1 MSFILKIVEGPN
13 RGAEVALVEG
23 VAVTLGKADS
33 CDIILADETMPDKP
47 MTIEA
52 SADGVMLDGEPLD
65 PFNVRQSGATA
76 FAIGPAGA
84 PWSPLV
90 WPKSGEDAGGAEPD
104 AEEAAGDA
112 EGGGKEPPA
121 PAESPAPSGA
131 EPPAGESAE
140 KPERRPRRRGIGC
153 LVALICLLLLAIVAW
168 FLWKGLA
175 KPSDP
180 ASPAGVS
187 DPVAPPDSL
196 LSLVM
201 RYGLTETNRNGR
213 AVLVGDFATRI
224 ERLSATAEIYTV
236 KPGVELDLMD
246 AESIKTAVADTLAL
260 VGENDLSIADVTNRV
275 AVLSGKTESPQT
287 LKTALEAVAA
297 EVPKLRGFNVDDVK
311 LNSPVAAAPARTTT
325 LQRSGSSASA
335 RNQQRELPVCGILT
349 TPYPCLVLRSGQ
361 RVLEGAPF
369 GDGVILKIEA
379 DAVTITNQFGSIV
392 WNP

>member
-76 FAIGPAGA
+76 FAIGPADA

-90 WPKSGEDAGGAEPD
+90 WPKSGEDAGGAEPN
-104 AEEAAGDA
+104 AEETAGDA
-112 EGGGKEPPA
+112 EDGKKEPE
-121 PAESPAPSGA
+121 PAESPAPAGA

-140 KPERRPRRRGIGC
+140 KPEKRPRRRGIGC
-153 LVALICLLLLAIVAW
+153 LVAVVILLLLAIVAW
-168 FLWKGLA
+168 FLWKGLS

-180 ASPAGVS
+180 SDPAGAS
-187 DPVAPPDSL
+187 DPTTPPDSL

-260 VGENDLSIADVTNRV
+260 VGENDLTIADVTNRV

-311 LNSPVAAAPARTTT
+311 LNSPVAAAPARATA

-335 RNQQRELPVCGILT
+335 RKSQPTTLPVCGILT

-379 DAVTITNQFGSIV
+379 DAVTITNQFGSVV
-392 WNP
+392 WKP